1 MAFERKISV
10 GAHDIDINCNAT
22 PTAVIRFLQ
31 DTVDENMRI
40 CGPSY
45 QQLMSEKKSFIVSRT
60 ALEVFRPLREYEP
73 LTVYTWATSGR
84 GVTFPRSFEIKSGED
99 TVLRCQMMWAL
110 IDLESRSF
118 IKGSDF
124 SVDSY
129 GTGEI
134 IELSTP
140 TRFRLSPDTELN
152 KVGEKRV
159 MYSDIDKNRH
169 MNNTR
174 YFDMLFDYLPDREKL
189 WMSSCQMNY
198 ISEAPYGETVD
209 IYMSDAFTEGDE
221 RVYYF
226 KTVVNGKDGITARMG
241 VKYVD
246 GKK

>member
-1 MAFERKISV
+1 MAFERRISV

-22 PTAVIRFLQ
+22 PSAILRFLQ
-31 DTVDENMRI
+31 DTVDENMRV

-60 ALEVFRPLREYEP
+60 ALEVFRPLKEYEP
-73 LTVYTWATSGR
+73 LSVFTWATPGKA
-84 GVTFPRSFEIKSGED
+84 VTFPRSFEIKSGED

-110 IDLESRSF
+110 VDLESRSF

-124 SVDSY
+124 SIESY

-140 TRFRLSPDTELN
+140 ARLRLSPDINLK

-174 YFDMLFDYLPDREKL
+174 YFDMLFDYVPDRERL

-198 ISEAPYGETVD
+198 ISEAPYGES
-209 IYMSDAFTEGDE
+209 IEIFMSDAFTEGDE
-221 RVYYF
+221 TVYFF
-226 KTVVNGKDGITARMG
+226 KTAVNGKDGITARMG
-241 VKYVD
+241 VKNVD